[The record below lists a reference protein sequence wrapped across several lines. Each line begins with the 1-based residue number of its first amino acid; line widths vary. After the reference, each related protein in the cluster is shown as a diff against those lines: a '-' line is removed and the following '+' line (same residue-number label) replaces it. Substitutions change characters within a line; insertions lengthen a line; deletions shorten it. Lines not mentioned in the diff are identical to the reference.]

1 MLRGDGIRQYV
12 NKLARREWF
21 QFRQAVAHSFDS
33 GVSNIDHGFRNG
45 LTLNVT
51 ITALAF
57 GSFR

>member
-1 MLRGDGIRQYV
+1 MLRGDGIRQYI

-21 QFRQAVAHSFDS
+21 QSRQVAHSFDS

-51 ITALAF
+51 ITALTF